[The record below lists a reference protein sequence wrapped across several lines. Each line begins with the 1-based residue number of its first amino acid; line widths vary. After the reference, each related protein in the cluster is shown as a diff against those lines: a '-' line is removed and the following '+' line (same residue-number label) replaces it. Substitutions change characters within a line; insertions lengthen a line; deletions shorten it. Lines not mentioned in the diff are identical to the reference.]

1 MVLCVLALDV
11 EGTCIDVFVSRPLC
25 IREREGEELGEGAVK
40 HISYGFFFLSLT
52 YDPEPAKGLSPTPL
66 F

>member
-1 MVLCVLALDV
+1 MCV
-11 EGTCIDVFVSRPLC
+11 
-25 IREREGEELGEGAVK
+25 REREGEELGEGAVK

-52 YDPEPAKGLSPTPL
+52 YDPEPAKGKGTCLVLSPTPL

>member
-1 MVLCVLALDV
+1 MCV
-11 EGTCIDVFVSRPLC
+11 
-25 IREREGEELGEGAVK
+25 REREGEELGEGAVK